1 MTFKNFAQIVQEM
14 VDKLVGSASALTDIN
29 VGSVTRSL
37 LEGVAFALA
46 EVHWLLGELIRRF
59 FVQTSFGQWL
69 RMRAREYGVEPIDQR
84 QTRLYVVVGHTT
96 PAGGAVT
103 IPVGHQFQTLP
114 GAAVQ
119 VTYEVLTETVLG
131 AMTASID
138 VPAISTTFGA
148 ATALPEG
155 TPLRQVGTSLAY
167 IDTIETGEV
176 LVAGVDEETD
186 DELRQRVLERIQ
198 NPIGPGTQGDYV
210 VWARQNA
217 SVGPVSVQPLWDGHG
232 TVRVLILDADN
243 GIPDAGLISDVQDL
257 IDPAPSGSGA
267 GLAPIGAYVTVD
279 APDPVA
285 IDVNVTITVA
295 PGFDDSTV
303 QDAVQ
308 ANVEGRIDALG
319 IAEASKLGALADAV
333 WDTPGIGGSS
343 GRDGGNYTALQQR
356 TGVAA
361 FAAADI
367 AIAADAKAVHGTVT
381 VTVA

>member
-186 DELRQRVLERIQ
+186 DELRQRILERIQ

-210 VWARQNA
+210 VWARQNT
-217 SVGPVSVQPLWDGHG
+217 SVGSVSVQPLWDGHG